1 MTADS
6 LKAFFSSPLAL
17 FGIMLLASMANGL
30 KQIIV
35 VKQTAPVGHSM
46 TFWEYWSYLPE
57 TLATLISNGLA
68 FVVLLMSDQLNIA
81 SAASVGYGLNSLSDL
96 LPRGR
101 SYALKNTP
109 DDPAKTD
116 PKP

>member
-6 LKAFFSSPLAL
+6 LKALFSSPLAL
-17 FGIMLLASMANGL
+17 LCVMLLASVANGL

-35 VKQTAPVGHSM
+35 VKQTGHPM
-46 TFWEYWSYLPE
+46 KFWEYWSYLPE
-57 TLATLISNGLA
+57 TVATLISNVFA
-68 FVVLLMSDQLNIA
+68 WVVLLMSDQLNVA

-101 SYALKNTP
+101 SYALKNTA
-109 DDPAKTD
+109 DDPAKLV

>member
-1 MTADS
+1 MTTEA

-17 FGIMLLASMANGL
+17 LGVMLLASVGNGL

-35 VKQTAPVGHSM
+35 VKQTGKPM
-46 TFWEYWSYLPE
+46 TFLEYWSYVPE
-57 TLATLISNGLA
+57 SLLTVISNVLA
-68 FVVLLMSDQLNIA
+68 FAVLLMSDQLNFA
-81 SAASVGYGLNSLSDL
+81 SAASVGYGLNSLADL

-101 SYALKNTP
+101 SLALKQTP